1 MTRVPS
7 FATTTSRPRPIERS
21 GGQPQNVLS
30 SGASFRGTLQV
41 EDDVRIDGTFQGD
54 VVTRGTLEV
63 SSGAKFSGSI
73 DASFARIAGSFEGD
87 IRCSEQTELLP
98 GSKVKGEIVTRRLSV
113 QDGAVFDG
121 NIKMAEQSS

>member
-1 MTRVPS
+1 
-7 FATTTSRPRPIERS
+7 
-21 GGQPQNVLS
+21 
-30 SGASFRGTLQV
+30 
-41 EDDVRIDGTFQGD
+41 
-54 VVTRGTLEV
+54 V
-63 SSGAKFSGSI
+63 SSGARFNGSI

-121 NIKMAEQSS
+121 SIKMAEQST